1 MAKNV
6 KNSEKAKITAVPG
19 NRAARFSRVVR
30 LASGV
35 AGGMLAEGGRQW
47 VKGNRPKASELLLTP
62 NNARRMVE
70 QLSRLRGAAMKVGQ
84 LVSMDAGDILPPELS
99 DILAS
104 LRADA
109 HSMPIKQLHAVLS
122 ESWGSNWQQ
131 RVSRFATTPVAAAS
145 IGQVHEAVSL
155 DGRRLAIK
163 LQYPGVRKSIDS
175 DVDNVAT
182 LLKMS
187 RLIPAELE
195 IKPLLAEAKAQLH
208 AEADYLQEAEHL
220 KHYGRLLADSEHF
233 ALPTVDDELTTS
245 TVLAMSFM
253 DGSPIESLADAPAA
267 ARNRAVELLMELFFR
282 ELFDFRRVQTDPN
295 FANYLY
301 CYESERL
308 VLLDF
313 GATRVYDEAFSHSYR
328 KLFAAGMRADRDAVF
343 THASAIGYFKAGL
356 NDLQRDAV
364 LDLFIMATEP
374 FRADGAYD
382 FSASD
387 LPARL
392 SETGMTLS
400 MELDYWHTPP
410 AEALFLHRKLGGLFM
425 LASRL
430 RAQLD
435 LGALVADFLR
445 EPPS

>member
-1 MAKNV
+1 MAKDGKDNE
-6 KNSEKAKITAVPG
+6 SAKISAVPG
-19 NRAARFSRVVR
+19 NRVTRFSRVVR

-47 VKGNRPKASELLLTP
+47 VKGNRPSTSELLLTP
-62 NNARRMVE
+62 GNARRMVE

-84 LVSMDAGDILPPELS
+84 LVSMDAGDLLPPELS

-109 HSMPIKQLHAVLS
+109 HSMPIKQLNGVLS
-122 ESWGSNWQQ
+122 ESWGGNWPA
-131 RVSRFATTPVAAAS
+131 RVDRFSTKPVAAAS
-145 IGQVHEAVSL
+145 IGQVHEAIAL

-187 RLIPAELE
+187 RLIPADLD
-195 IKPLLAEAKAQLH
+195 IKPLLTEAKAQLH
-208 AEADYLQEAEHL
+208 SEADYLQEAEHL
-220 KHYGRLLADSEHF
+220 KHYGLLLGDSLHF
-233 ALPTVDDELTTS
+233 ALPVVDEELTTH

-253 DGSPIESLADAPAA
+253 EGDPIESLVDAPQHTRDRAA
-267 ARNRAVELLMELFFR
+267 QLLMELFFR
-282 ELFDFRRVQTDPN
+282 ELFEFRRVQTDPN

-301 CYESERL
+301 CYRTERL

-313 GATRVYDEAFSHSYR
+313 GATRVYSEEFADAYR
-328 KLFAAGMRADRDAVF
+328 NLFAAGMRADREAVYR
-343 THASAIGYFKAGL
+343 HASEIGYFKDGL
-356 NDLQRDAV
+356 TDLQREAV

-374 FRADGAYD
+374 FRVVGAYD
-382 FSASD
+382 FAASD

-392 SETGMTLS
+392 SEVGMALS
-400 MELDYWHTPP
+400 MEQDYWHTPP
-410 AEALFLHRKLGGLFM
+410 ADALFLHRKLGGLFM

-430 RAQLD
+430 RARFD
-435 LGALVADFLR
+435 LGVLVERFL
-445 EPPS
+445 